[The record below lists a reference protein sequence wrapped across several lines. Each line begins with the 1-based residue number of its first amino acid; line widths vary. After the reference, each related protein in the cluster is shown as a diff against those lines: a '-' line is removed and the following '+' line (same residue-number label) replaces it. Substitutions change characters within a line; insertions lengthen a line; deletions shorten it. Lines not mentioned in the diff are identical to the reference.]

1 MPHEP
6 VRIRSFLF
14 RHDDRDDDRHR
25 DAADI
30 THTETRDDEDDER
43 PQLGTRDI
51 FEHPRVER
59 QGRVFGFAVS
69 IEQAA
74 SPVTAFLIG
83 PLTQFILIPF
93 MTNGWGAQNIGSWF
107 GTGPARGMALVFTL
121 TGIIGVAMTLLAFRS
136 RAYRALSKRLVG
148 GETA

>member
-1 MPHEP
+1 M
-6 VRIRSFLF
+6 
-14 RHDDRDDDRHR
+14 
-25 DAADI
+25 
-30 THTETRDDEDDER
+30 
-43 PQLGTRDI
+43 
-51 FEHPRVER
+51 
-59 QGRVFGFAVS
+59 
-69 IEQAA
+69 
-74 SPVTAFLIG
+74 
-83 PLTQFILIPF
+83 TQFILIPF